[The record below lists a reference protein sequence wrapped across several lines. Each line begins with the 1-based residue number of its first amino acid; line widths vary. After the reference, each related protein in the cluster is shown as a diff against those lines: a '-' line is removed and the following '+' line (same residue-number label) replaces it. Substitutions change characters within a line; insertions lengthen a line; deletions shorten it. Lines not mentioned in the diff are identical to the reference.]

1 MPFNEDFLRA
11 EAIREVRA
19 SGATMPGVAE
29 LIVEFH
35 GANKVLGDVAG
46 IQKLGEEAAASDTEI
61 GAKLRALLGQQ
72 AVDAKTLAD
81 EKALNEEAQRVA
93 AEQHAP
99 VVEVP
104 PSGEPVPVTAGEAP
118 AEGESHHQEDRQEER
133 NWKKK
138 HRK

>member
-35 GANKVLGDVAG
+35 GASKVLGDVAG
-46 IQKLGEEAAASDTEI
+46 IQKLGDEAAASDTEI

-72 AVDAKTLAD
+72 AVDTKTLAD

-104 PSGEPVPVTAGEAP
+104 QAEEPVPVTAGEAP
-118 AEGESHHQEDRQEER
+118 AEGEQ

-138 HRK
+138 RRK

>member
-1 MPFNEDFLRA
+1 MSFNEDFLRA

-104 PSGEPVPVTAGEAP
+104 PVEEPVPVTAGE
-118 AEGESHHQEDRQEER
+118 GHHEEERQEEH